1 MDSRHDDARHRNQ
14 VAGGRPGGQQGPDPL
29 GPVDEGGQ
37 GHLAAVAPGH
47 EDEST
52 RTMSA
57 AEVVAAGAGVSQARV
72 ARQARR
78 A

>member
-1 MDSRHDDARHRNQ
+1 MRAARAIWLRW
-14 VAGGRPGGQQGPDPL
+14 PQGMRTSP
-29 GPVDEGGQ
+29 
-37 GHLAAVAPGH
+37 
-47 EDEST
+47 T